1 MSHFTTI
8 QTQIRDID
16 ALRDACAELGLEL
29 LPNAEARGFGQQTRH
44 GEYVI
49 RLKGPYDIAVNRETM
64 AEEGKGKGAYGLTT
78 DWWDGHV
85 EREVGPRYGRL
96 LQLYGVHKTTREARR
111 QRYRVTRKVEQD
123 GSICLSLHRL

>member
-29 LPNAEARGFGQQTRH
+29 LPNAEARGFSQNRRK

-49 RLKGPYDIAVNRETM
+49 RLKGPYDIALNQEFP
-64 AEEGKGKGAYGLTT
+64 EGSEKKGNYGLTT

-85 EREVGPRYGRL
+85 EREVGPKYGRL

-111 QRYRVTRKVEQD
+111 QRYRVTRKVEED
-123 GSICLSLHRL
+123 GSICLSLHRM